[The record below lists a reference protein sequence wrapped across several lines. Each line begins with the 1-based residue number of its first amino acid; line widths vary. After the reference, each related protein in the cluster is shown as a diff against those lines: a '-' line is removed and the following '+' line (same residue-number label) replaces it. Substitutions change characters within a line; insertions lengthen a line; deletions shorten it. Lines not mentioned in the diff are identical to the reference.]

1 MIRYTLKRLCSRKPS
16 LFLFIVI
23 VLLYIKSQTKIYP
36 TQRERIQSKVV
47 KVRKVWR
54 SDPWYKPTFDEKT
67 QSCTI
72 PKLDPYLPAIY
83 SHFKKLPPLSCTA
96 AKNWVTVSNGRF
108 HILPPGNTKL
118 SDVSCDYTPIHR
130 GKDDFEYQS
139 GVTLKNMK
147 HGSPIPTDVF
157 KVNCAIRNSKAVYNN
172 IHMGISRKE
181 TLNND
186 NTPLPPT
193 ASGMNILMIGFD
205 STSHMTWLR
214 TMNKTLN
221 YFTNT
226 LGGTILDGYN
236 IVGDG
241 TPQAL
246 LPILTGYAEY
256 ELPEARRG
264 KRGAKPVDGH
274 PWIWKELKI
283 LGYSTALLEDHINA
297 GTWQYRMLGF
307 REQPTDYYM
316 RHFYQAASG
325 SCFGSTPRHEVH
337 LDLVKE
343 FFESYPDKRKFAFT
357 FQAEMTHG
365 DCSLLQHF
373 DDKVYKTLMDLEQ
386 KGHLDNTLVILM
398 GDHGARFSNFRAVE
412 QGKLEERMPMMS
424 VRLPPWFRQQY
435 PEEMHNI
442 KTNSKRLTSPFDIH
456 ATLMDLIEFKEE
468 FPGNTGPHYERT
480 KEQYGE
486 RGMSLLRPIPE
497 NRTCAQ
503 ASIEPHWCACLQWT
517 VIPSDYPIIKNISK
531 TFLDHVKKLIKN
543 VNTLCHDL
551 EIERVSKAVKFVP
564 NQNLLKFKGNADSD
578 GFVPVMSDKVNV
590 QNAFYQLTLNTKPG
604 GGQFEVTVT
613 YKYETKEFILKTSD
627 ISRINKYGNDPS
639 CIADKHPHLR
649 QFCYCKSKSN

>member
-1 MIRYTLKRLCSRKPS
+1 MRLGRFSI
-16 LFLFIVI
+16 LFLFIVV
-23 VLLYIKSQTKIYP
+23 VLVYIKLGMKICP
-36 TQRERIQSKVV
+36 TQMNKFHLKTLKER
-47 KVRKVWR
+47 RVWR
-54 SDPWYKPTFDEKT
+54 SNPWYEPMFDEKT
-67 QSCTI
+67 QSCVI

-83 SHFKKLPPLSCTA
+83 SHFKKLTPLSCTA
-96 AKNWVTVSNGRF
+96 AKNWVTVLNGKF
-108 HILPPGNTKL
+108 HILPPGNKKL
-118 SDVSCDYTPIHR
+118 SDVSCDYTPILR
-130 GKDDFEYQS
+130 GKNDFEYYT
-139 GVTLKNMK
+139 GVTIKNMN
-147 HGSPIPTDVF
+147 HGSLIPSDVF
-157 KVNCAIRNSKAVYNN
+157 KVNCSIRNSKAEYKN
-172 IHMGISRKE
+172 IHMGIMRKE
-181 TLNND
+181 TIIKD
-186 NTPLPPT
+186 NVPLPPT
-193 ASGMNILMIGFD
+193 ASGMNILIIGFD

-256 ELPEARRG
+256 ELPEARKG

-274 PWIWKELKI
+274 PWIWKELKK
-283 LGYSTALLEDHINA
+283 LGYITSLLEDDINA

-316 RHFYQAASG
+316 RHFYQSAIG

-337 LDLVKE
+337 LNLVKDL
-343 FFESYPDKRKFAFT
+343 FETYPDKRKFIFT
-357 FQAEMTHG
+357 FQAEMTHV

-373 DDKVYKTLMDLEQ
+373 DDKVYNTLMDLQ
-386 KGHLDNTLVILM
+386 NKGHLDNTLVILM
-398 GDHGARFSNFRAVE
+398 GDHGARYSQYRAVQ

-424 VRLPPWFRQQY
+424 IRLPPWFRQQY
-435 PEEMHNI
+435 PKEMHNI

-456 ATLMDLIEFKEE
+456 ATLMDLIWFEKAIIDYN
-468 FPGNTGPHYERT
+468 GTYYEQTR
-480 KEQYGE
+480 QLYRE
-486 RGMSLLRPIPE
+486 RGLSLLRPIPE

-517 VIPSDYPIIKNISK
+517 DIPIDDPIIKTVSK

-543 VNTLCHDL
+543 VRPLCHNL
-551 EIERVSKAVKFVP
+551 EIERVTKAVKLLP
-564 NQNLLKFKGNADSD
+564 NQNVLKFKGNADND
-578 GFVPVMSDKVNV
+578 GFIPDMSHKM
-590 QNAFYQLTLNTKPG
+590 NAQTELYQLTLNTKPG

-613 YKYETKEFILKTSD
+613 YTYATSELSLRTSD
-627 ISRINKYGNDPS
+627 ISRINKYGDDPS

-649 QFCYCKSKSN
+649 QFCYCKSKTK